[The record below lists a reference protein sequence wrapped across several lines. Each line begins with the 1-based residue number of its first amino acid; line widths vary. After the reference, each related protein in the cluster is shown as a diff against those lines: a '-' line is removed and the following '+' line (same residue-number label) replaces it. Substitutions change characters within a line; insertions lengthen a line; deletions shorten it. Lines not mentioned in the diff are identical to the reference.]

1 MSAPQVTCWYCRR
14 PARLVTGMDLYP
26 HRPDLFGK
34 RFWRCLPCAA
44 WVGCHPDTTEPL
56 GRLANSE
63 LRSLKQAV
71 HRVLDLLW
79 QQGGMSREEA
89 YAWLAEQL
97 ELTAEEC
104 HVGMFDPATC
114 RRAIE
119 ALNHREVRK

>member
-1 MSAPQVTCWYCRR
+1 
-14 PARLVTGMDLYP
+14 MDLYP

-71 HRVLDLLW
+71 HRVLDPLW

-119 ALNHREVRK
+119 VLNHREVAR